1 MFGFGNQNS
10 NTVGKT
16 GSLFGNNASS
26 STFGGPSQVNNNIGF
41 QNPAPVTSNTSTNFS
56 FGNRNPSNSNSLF
69 GGSGNQQSNATSGGI
84 FGTNTT
90 SGGGLFG
97 NSASTG
103 SNPSVGLFG
112 NKGSSN
118 NNDNT
123 GSLFGVSNNTTKSGG
138 LFSNANSGLSL
149 TQGNNKLQS
158 TQSNSVN
165 GNENPYGL
173 VLGSLLSTK
182 DMPKSLT
189 SSNSPTL
196 SHRQEANNLKFTYQP
211 HSSTS
216 KSSILANLGK
226 SFHVTN
232 SSKSRVQF
240 GTSIHNKDDRQP
252 AKRNAEQT
260 SVQQSFQS
268 PGHDFKR
275 LVVARI
281 SDTPS
286 NFYEVNLDDILR
298 KRRKLAIKHDD
309 TMFRKTILSQNFDGE
324 NLPHKPRRIATITSE
339 VERKD
344 NKAQNIKEDGY
355 WSSPS
360 IEVLSQLDTEELA
373 SVENLIIGRIGYGQ
387 VAFEQPVDL
396 RDFKY
401 DLQGSLFGKAVIFK
415 RKVIQV
421 YSDWEEK
428 PQIGSGL
435 NVPAIITLEKCY
447 PLDPVTRKPNTD
459 PSNLDISS
467 FITKLKSFNGMNYIS
482 YSPISGT
489 WVFGVEHFS
498 IWGIVEEDDL
508 EIEPD
513 LKLKF
518 QKQQEA
524 ENLNA
529 IKKQKVPNNQFFGTK
544 FHPEDS
550 LDSLDHYKSPL
561 ELGTDNHSDSDGLL
575 NTTEDELNEPNEFP
589 DGLVSVKPYEPSVE
603 DVDLKLIDVTPDFQT
618 SKDWERQFELAF
630 DTHSAFSYSS
640 TKGNQ
645 LPNNL
650 THARLDALLFGD
662 PEKAQAYK
670 TEIQSNLKFNNG
682 YPRFIEW
689 TDDGKILTNNN
700 DNSFV
705 AELVDVSSHFSFD
718 HNKATAQALRS
729 MISHSN
735 ITTKDGLPQFTTND
749 SFTFAELN
757 KGFYTTSGVENLLWN
772 LCSNLFDNCNLEAP
786 KKVIDNKRR
795 EDLISWL
802 REINGIEIE
811 RLMLASNNDPLEKVF
826 VHVVGGDIESAIME
840 SVRHG
845 NNHLASLI
853 TLLGSFDFEVCQLA
867 TEQLRDWWRS
877 SSWKLIP
884 QPILKIYQ
892 LLSGRLLEDN
902 LEFFVDCFEGLSWS
916 LALQMFLS
924 YGDLNKTLAESLAHF
939 NSAYTNV
946 PSKDIFYSI
955 LKLYSQLN
963 GTEGD
968 QLNSIYCSFNDSIPK
983 KLDAKIPW
991 FIYEVLIRS
1000 KGKRDCLYQGDV
1012 ITLAFAEQL
1021 HISGQI
1027 QESIFVL
1034 LHLENFKELQLL
1046 IEEVITKTIG
1056 NLKLKEGSSSAFERT
1071 LLETYHLPSYL
1082 IGRASAT
1089 YYSYRGDHLNQVTSL
1104 LAANSSN
1111 EAHDVLLTYVAP
1123 NAIIQGGDQ
1132 LAQLSTILAKF
1143 RDLDVDRWH
1152 IGGEVY
1158 QIYLKLLNTSEGND
1172 VQDYMVVLL
1181 ERLPQMETH
1190 NFSMKV
1196 ALAIISKAIG
1206 HMILKLKPNLAR
1218 EKLLNLPFH
1227 PSDLSYFRKSVGH

>member
-10 NTVGKT
+10 NTAGKT

-26 STFGGPSQVNNNIGF
+26 STFKGPSQVNNNIGF
-41 QNPAPVTSNTSTNFS
+41 QNSGPVTSNTSTSFS
-56 FGNRNPSNSNSLF
+56 FGDRKTPNSNGLF
-69 GGSGNQQSNATSGGI
+69 GGSGNQQPNTTSGGI
-84 FGTNTT
+84 FGADTI
-90 SGGGLFG
+90 SGGGLFS

-103 SNPSVGLFG
+103 SNPSGGLFG
-112 NKGSSN
+112 NKGSN
-118 NNDNT
+118 NNNNT

-138 LFSNANSGLSL
+138 LFSNANTGLSS

-158 TQSNSVN
+158 TQSNTVN

-189 SSNSPTL
+189 SSNLPTL
-196 SHRQEANNLKFTYQP
+196 SHRQEANNLKFTTQP
-211 HSSTS
+211 QSSTS

-226 SFHVTN
+226 SFSLTN
-232 SSKSRVQF
+232 SSKARIHF
-240 GTSIHNKDDRQP
+240 GTSIHNKDDRQA
-252 AKRNAEQT
+252 AKRNAERS

-275 LVVARI
+275 LVVTRI

-286 NFYEVNLDDILR
+286 NFYEVNLDDVLR
-298 KRRKLAIKHDD
+298 KRRKLAAKNDD
-309 TMFRKTILSQNFDGE
+309 TMFRKTILSQNSDGE
-324 NLPHKPRRIATITSE
+324 HLPHKPRRIATNTSE
-339 VERKD
+339 VKRKD
-344 NKAQNIKEDGY
+344 KKVQNIKEDGY

-396 RDFKY
+396 RDFKS

-428 PQIGSGL
+428 PQIGFGL

-447 PLDPVTRKPNTD
+447 PLDPVTRQPNTD
-459 PSNLDISS
+459 PSNSDISS

-498 IWGIVEEDDL
+498 VWGIVEEDDQ

-513 LKLKF
+513 VKLKF

-524 ENLNA
+524 ENLNVL
-529 IKKQKVPNNQFFGTK
+529 KKQKIPNNQFFGTK

-561 ELGTDNHSDSDGLL
+561 ELGVDNHSDSDGLL
-575 NTTEDELNEPNEFP
+575 NTTEDELEEPNEFP

-618 SKDWERQFELAF
+618 SKDWQRQFELAF

-645 LPNNL
+645 LPKNL

-662 PEKAQAYK
+662 PVKAQAYK
-670 TEIQSNLKFNNG
+670 MEVQSNLRFNNG

-689 TDDGKILTNNN
+689 TDEGKIITNNN
-700 DNSFV
+700 DNCFI
-705 AELVDVSSHFSFD
+705 AEVIDFSSHFLFD
-718 HNKATAQALRS
+718 HSETTAKALRS

-735 ITTKDGLPQFTTND
+735 ITTKDELPQFTTND
-749 SFTFAELN
+749 SFTFAELY
-757 KGFYTTSGVENLLWN
+757 KGFHATSGMENLLWN
-772 LCSNLFDNCNLEAP
+772 LCSHLFDGCNLEAP

-802 REINGIEIE
+802 WEINEIEIE
-811 RLMLASNNDPLEKVF
+811 RLMLASKNDPLEKVF
-826 VHVVGGDIESAIME
+826 VHIVGGDIESAIME
-840 SVRHG
+840 SIRHG

-892 LLSGRLLEDN
+892 LLSGSLLENN
-902 LEFFVDCFEGLSWS
+902 LEFFANCFEGLSWS

-924 YGDLNKTLAESLAHF
+924 YGDLNKTLAESLRIF
-939 NSAYTNV
+939 NSAYTNI
-946 PSKDIFYSI
+946 PSKNIFHSI
-955 LKLYSQLN
+955 LTLYSQLN
-963 GTEGD
+963 GTDGD
-968 QLNSIYCSFNDSIPK
+968 QLNSIFCSFTDSIPK
-983 KLDAKIPW
+983 KLGAKIPW

-1000 KGKRDCLYQGDV
+1000 KGKRDCLEQGDA
-1012 ITLAFAEQL
+1012 ITLTFAEQL
-1021 HISGQI
+1021 QVGGLI

-1034 LHLENFKELQLL
+1034 LHLENFKELQPLL
-1046 IEEVITKTIG
+1046 ERIITKTVG
-1056 NLKLKEGSSSAFERT
+1056 NLKLKEGSSLDFERI
-1071 LLETYHLPSYL
+1071 LLGTYHLPTYL
-1082 IGRASAT
+1082 IEKASAT
-1089 YYSYRGDHLNQVTSL
+1089 YYSYKGDHLSQVTSL
-1104 LAANSSN
+1104 LAANSPN
-1111 EAHDVLLTYVAP
+1111 EAHAVLLTYVAP

-1132 LAQLSTILAKF
+1132 ITQLSTILAMF
-1143 RDLDVDRWH
+1143 GGHDVDKWH

-1158 QIYLKLLNTSEGND
+1158 QAYLKFLNASEGND
-1172 VQDYMVVLL
+1172 FQEYMSVLL
-1181 ERLPQMETH
+1181 ERLPQMETQ
-1190 NFSMKV
+1190 NFNMKV

-1206 HMILKLKPNLAR
+1206 HMILRLKPNLAR

-1227 PSDLSYFRKSVGH
+1227 PSDLSYFRKSIDH